1 MTRPMKLALGGLLL
15 ILLGWGGLLLVQ
27 RLQPYEEQ
35 IDHGPSP
42 EARAN
47 EYLAAELF
55 LRQQKI
61 SVRRADGLEVLKD
74 LPAAG
79 QVARA
84 LEGLHLVLEDRLAV
98 VEQPADQRALPV
110 VHAAGGDEPEQ
121 FDAVLRLSRLGHGHD
136 ARGLHGMIHG

>member
-1 MTRPMKLALGGLLL
+1 MTRSMKLALGGLLL

-61 SVRRADGLEVLKD
+61 SVRRGEASFIRYDTVVIFPLSGVKSRVSGTSSLC
-74 LPAAG
+74 ASSMFSYASII
-79 QVARA
+79 AR
-84 LEGLHLVLEDRLAV
+84 H
-98 VEQPADQRALPV
+98 
-110 VHAAGGDEPEQ
+110 
-121 FDAVLRLSRLGHGHD
+121 
-136 ARGLHGMIHG
+136 

>member
-15 ILLGWGGLLLVQ
+15 ILLGWAGLLLVQ

-79 QVARA
+79 QTLMLLGPR
-84 LEGLHLVLEDRLAV
+84 HNMTPRQSQQVLDWAGI
-98 VEQPADQRALPV
+98 AAYLP
-110 VHAAGGDEPEQ
+110 
-121 FDAVLRLSRLGHGHD
+121 RR
-136 ARGLHGMIHG
+136 